1 MKLSSTNVR
10 ILLAWVLGVLLLIS
24 APMIVPA
31 QEYRGIAVST
41 DYPSVTTA
49 GRDLIIF
56 DLAVSNYGVAPQ
68 RVDLALVQAPEGWE
82 HTFVGGGGLID
93 AVFAS
98 PENEATAQL
107 WLDPPNDAP
116 PARYEFAVRAT
127 GSFGSF
133 TIPLTV
139 TIGERL
145 PQRLDLDPE
154 VPVLSGSTSADFTF
168 QATLHNRST
177 QESLVSFSAEAPA
190 GFQVSFNKQYQN
202 QEISALPMEAGT
214 EEEIEISIEPPGNVA
229 AGDYPIR
236 VIAATETT
244 QATAELTVTV
254 RGQPELS
261 ITGPNGRLSDTA
273 VAGRESRIELTVEND
288 GGEDARNVS
297 FRGNAPGNWD
307 VRFDPEEIDAI
318 PAGESVTVD
327 VYITPS
333 SEAIT
338 GDYNVTVRANGD
350 EANASERFRITVRTS
365 ALWGLVAVVIIAL
378 ALLVVVLAVRRYG
391 RR

>member
-1 MKLSSTNVR
+1 MKLRSTYVR
-10 ILLAWVLGVLLLIS
+10 IVLAWVFGVLLLITT
-24 APMIVPA
+24 PMLVPA
-31 QEYRGIAVST
+31 QEYRGVAVST

-49 GRDLIIF
+49 SRDLIIF
-56 DLAVSNYGVAPQ
+56 DLAVTNYDVPPQ
-68 RVDLALVQAPEGWE
+68 RVDLALVRAPEGWE

-98 PENEATAQL
+98 PDNEATAQL
-107 WLDPPNDAP
+107 WLDPPDDAA

-139 TIGERL
+139 TIGDRL

-154 VPVLSGSTSADFTF
+154 VPVLSGSPSADFTF
-168 QATLHNRST
+168 QATLNNRST

-190 GFQVSFNKQYQN
+190 GFQVTFNKRYQN
-202 QEISALPMEAGT
+202 QEISALPMEAGA
-214 EEEIEISIEPPGNVA
+214 EEDIEISVEPPGNVT

-244 QATAELTVTV
+244 QTSAELTVTV
-254 RGQPELS
+254 KGQPELS
-261 ITGPNGRLSDTA
+261 ITGPSGRLSDTA
-273 VAGRESRIELTVEND
+273 VAGRERRIELTIENE
-288 GGEDARNVS
+288 GEEDARNVS
-297 FRGNAPGNWD
+297 FRGSAPRNWE
-307 VRFDPEEIDAI
+307 VRFEPEEIDII
-318 PAGESVTVD
+318 PAGDTATVD
-327 VYITPS
+327 AYITPS

-338 GDYNVTVRANGD
+338 GDYNVTMRANGD

-365 ALWGLVAVVIIAL
+365 ALWGIVAVIIIAL